1 MNIEL
6 KCNFPQYYSFCMVF
20 LYLIYSELSFCDE
33 IFQKNI
39 TRKFGYLQI
48 VVLSLHPLSG
58 PGDVSGCLLKEFL

>member
-1 MNIEL
+1 
-6 KCNFPQYYSFCMVF
+6 
-20 LYLIYSELSFCDE
+20 LIYSELSIFDE

-58 PGDVSGCLLKEFL
+58 PGNVSGCYLKEFL

>member
-6 KCNFPQYYSFCMVF
+6 KCNFPQCYSFCVVF
-20 LYLIYSELSFCDE
+20 LYLILRLLCIIVKNIS
-33 IFQKNI
+33 KNI

-58 PGDVSGCLLKEFL
+58 PGDVSGCYLKEFL